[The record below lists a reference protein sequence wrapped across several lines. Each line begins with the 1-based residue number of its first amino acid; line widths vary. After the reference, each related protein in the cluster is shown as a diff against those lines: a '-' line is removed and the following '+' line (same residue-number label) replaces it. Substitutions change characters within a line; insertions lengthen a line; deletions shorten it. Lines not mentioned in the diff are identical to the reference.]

1 MLKVEWEL
9 DAQDDHGRGCICD
22 STDHDQLQRLWPGY
36 LPQKTRKIMIMNNN
50 DFMTEVT
57 QTAET
62 RMIKIMNNN
71 KFMIKFIQDSRDN
84 EDNDHEQ

>member
-1 MLKVEWEL
+1 M
-9 DAQDDHGRGCICD
+9 
-22 STDHDQLQRLWPGY
+22 
-36 LPQKTRKIMIMNNN
+36 KIMIMNNN

-71 KFMIKFIQDSRDN
+71 KFMIKFIQDSGDN

>member
-1 MLKVEWEL
+1 M
-9 DAQDDHGRGCICD
+9 
-22 STDHDQLQRLWPGY
+22 
-36 LPQKTRKIMIMNNN
+36 KIMIMNNN

-71 KFMIKFIQDSRDN
+71 KFMIKFIQDSGDN
-84 EDNDHEQ
+84 EDNDHEL